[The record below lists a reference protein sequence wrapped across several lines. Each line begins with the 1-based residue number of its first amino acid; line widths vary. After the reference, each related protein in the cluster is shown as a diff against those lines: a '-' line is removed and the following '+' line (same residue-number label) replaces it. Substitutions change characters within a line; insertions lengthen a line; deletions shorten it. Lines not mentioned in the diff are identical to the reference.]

1 MDVGKQIISLSV
13 IVPEPTSGADS
24 EDPPPDL
31 LDIYYSK
38 QTCTYTPMFDQIA
51 CHFFLGS
58 SERVI
63 RTQIQVLFPADYT
76 MPE

>member
-31 LDIYYSK
+31 LDIYHSK
-38 QTCTYTPMFDQIA
+38 Q
-51 CHFFLGS
+51 
-58 SERVI
+58 
-63 RTQIQVLFPADYT
+63 PATIYPCLPNS
-76 MPE
+76 MSILLELP